1 MAGLREPPPPHH
13 SNAQSAELQGA
24 RPGRGVARGRR
35 GTWCG
40 DDVPAVS
47 SGLKV
52 STGFDLSTDGRNESA
67 LTSNELEGL
76 GLAVV
81 GVRHGGGVELEVV
94 RVVVG

>member
-24 RPGRGVARGRR
+24 RPGRGVARGRQ

-52 STGFDLSTDGRNESA
+52 STGSIFQRMDGTRARSPVTNLKGLVSRSSESDMA
-67 LTSNELEGL
+67 AGSNWRWCGWL
-76 GLAVV
+76 
-81 GVRHGGGVELEVV
+81 
-94 RVVVG
+94 